1 MLVSLAIMKPPR
13 LIVCVVSM
21 FASAVFAQTPAPG
34 VIGPPDNF
42 PKKPAPIE
50 KLGDNL
56 YRLGIMRID
65 TAKHEVTLPGK
76 INPAESL
83 EFVANTKSQFRAYES
98 AIHVDEFALNFN
110 VAMLLIGLDKANSTS
125 ARYHFDPTAPKGDQ
139 VEIWVEWT
147 SGNETKR
154 VRAEDLF
161 WDVEKKEKFPHSP
174 WVYTGSE
181 VLSTG
186 SYLAEVDGVLIG
198 FVHDPASIIEW
209 TGGNGLG
216 RFGFIKL
223 DPKTGLTAGMP
234 VTIIVKAIQ
243 ASGKD

>member
-1 MLVSLAIMKPPR
+1 L
-13 LIVCVVSM
+13 
-21 FASAVFAQTPAPG
+21 
-34 VIGPPDNF
+34 
-42 PKKPAPIE
+42 
-50 KLGDNL
+50 
-56 YRLGIMRID
+56 
-65 TAKHEVTLPGK
+65 
-76 INPAESL
+76 
-83 EFVANTKSQFRAYES
+83 ANTKSQFRAYES
-98 AIHVDEFALNFN
+98 AVHVDEFALNFN

-125 ARYHFDPTAPKGDQ
+125 ARYHFDPATPKGDQ

-161 WDVEKKEKFPHSP
+161 WDAEKKEKFPRSP

-181 VLSTG
+181 VLPTG

-209 TGGNGLG
+209 TGTNGLG

-223 DPKTGLTAGMP
+223 DPKMGLTPGMT
-234 VTIIVKAIQ
+234 VNIIVRKTTP
-243 ASGKD
+243 